1 MSSICL
7 AILFAAL
14 FDLYWKINAEVDG
27 SFVFPAIKSPTDS
40 SLMDIVY
47 SPNVIVFFLVEN
59 FVELLLIGLD
69 FVYEISL
76 S

>member
-1 MSSICL
+1 
-7 AILFAAL
+7 
-14 FDLYWKINAEVDG
+14 VDG